1 MKRKTLESSGLNWT
15 RYIFLGVGT
24 TLVTYLL
31 LTTGISVNPAF
42 AADDLVSKTHST
54 DLSLNQTAQEYS
66 DSAAV
71 VVKQDTV
78 ASPKSETIVLEKQ
91 PQLIAQTDSSA
102 VVGDTLGDVNKL
114 RKQLLIE
121 PILKPAEPAAA
132 SPGSSAGTPT
142 TYGAS
147 WGQAFVGGGLYVP
160 LDKGKTD
167 GSFSF
172 GFGVGDSLKSVGLET
187 SFNIISVG
195 GQKPGFGDFADS
207 GTVGLKLHKYF
218 EDGTAVALGWSNP
231 IKWGQ
236 ANKAKESI
244 YGVVTKSFD
253 LQPDSANNKLPL
265 TVSVGLGTGDYRSL
279 GAIRKDQNSVN
290 LFGSFGLRVIPE
302 ASLVGS
308 WTGNNLNLGAS
319 FAPFKKTPIVINT
332 VFTDVTNNFNSGVG
346 FSLGAGYSFQF

>member
-1 MKRKTLESSGLNWT
+1 MKKKTLESLGLNWT

-42 AADDLVSKTHST
+42 AADGLVSETHST

-71 VVKQDTV
+71 VVEQDTA

-91 PQLIAQTDSSA
+91 PQLIAQIDSSA
-102 VVGDTLGDVNKL
+102 VVGDTFADVNKL
-114 RKQLLIE
+114 RQQLLIE
-121 PILKPAEPAAA
+121 PIIQ
-132 SPGSSAGTPT
+132 PGESTPTISSSSAGTPT
-142 TYGAS
+142 AYGAS
-147 WGQAFVGGGLYVP
+147 WRQAFVGGVLYVP

-172 GFGVGDSLKSVGLET
+172 GFGAGDSVKSVGLET

-195 GQKPGFGDFADS
+195 GQKPGLGDFADS

-265 TVSVGLGTGDYRSL
+265 TVSVGLGSGDYRSL
-279 GAIRKDQNSVN
+279 GAIRKRQNSVN
-290 LFGSFGLRVIPE
+290 LFGSLGLRVIPE

-308 WTGNNLNLGAS
+308 WTGNSLNLGVF

-332 VFTDVTNNFNSGVG
+332 IFTDVTSNFNNGVG
-346 FSLGAGYSFQF
+346 FSLSAGYAFQF